1 MPNGL
6 ARSRYA
12 DNTAHTAS
20 PQRLLTMLYDRLIGD
35 LAVAEA
41 AMRTNDHASVGSRI
55 QHAQDILLELWA
67 SLDTAAWP
75 EGEGLKALYLWMVNE
90 LNSSRLPPQPERIL
104 TVRELLEPLRD
115 TWKQAMTLEASS
127 TTPSPVG

>member
-12 DNTAHTAS
+12 ESTAHTAS

-41 AMRTNDHASVGSRI
+41 AMRTNDFAAVGSRI
-55 QHAQDILLELWA
+55 QHAQDILMELWS
-67 SLDTAAWP
+67 SLDTQVWP
-75 EGEGLKALYLWMVNE
+75 EGEGLKSLYLWMITE
-90 LNSSRLPPQPERIL
+90 LNNSRIPSQPERIL
-104 TVRELLEPLRD
+104 TVREMLEPLRD
-115 TWKQAMTLEASS
+115 TWKQALTLESAGSA
-127 TTPSPVG
+127 PSPVG

>member
-12 DNTAHTAS
+12 DDTAHTTS

-41 AMRTNDHASVGSRI
+41 AMRTNDFAAVGNRI
-55 QHAQDILLELWA
+55 QHAQEILMELWG
-67 SLDTAAWP
+67 SLDTQLWP
-75 EGEGLKALYLWMVNE
+75 EGEGLKSLYLWMVTE
-90 LNSSRLPPQPERIL
+90 LNSSRIPSQPERIL
-104 TVRELLEPLRD
+104 TVREMLEPLRD
-115 TWKQAMTLEASS
+115 TWKQAMTLEASN
-127 TTPSPVG
+127 TPSPVG

>member
-12 DNTAHTAS
+12 DDTAHTAS

-41 AMRTNDHASVGSRI
+41 AMRTNDYATVGNRL
-55 QHAQDILLELWA
+55 QHAQEILMELWS
-67 SLDTAAWP
+67 SLDTQAWP
-75 EGEGLKALYLWMVNE
+75 EGEGLKSLYLWMVTE
-90 LNSSRLPPQPERIL
+90 LNSSRIPAQPERIL
-104 TVRELLEPLRD
+104 TVREMLEPLRD
-115 TWKQAMTLEASS
+115 TWKQALTLESS
-127 TTPSPVG
+127 NTPFPVG